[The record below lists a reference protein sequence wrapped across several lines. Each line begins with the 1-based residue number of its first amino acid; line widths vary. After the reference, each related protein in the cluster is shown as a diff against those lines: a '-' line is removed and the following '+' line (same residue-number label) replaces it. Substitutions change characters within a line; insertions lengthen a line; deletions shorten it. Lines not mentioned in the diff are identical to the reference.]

1 MSEEQLKE
9 ITEFAADYLSLEEI
23 AEVMEVDKAE
33 FKREFEE
40 KRDLYKAIR
49 KGRLLTKSTVQRALI
64 TQAKNGSNP
73 AQEKLLKLISRIENN
88 EI

>member
-1 MSEEQLKE
+1 MLFDSNHISK
-9 ITEFAADYLSLEEI
+9 
-23 AEVMEVDKAE
+23 
-33 FKREFEE
+33 FKRDFDAKGEIY
-40 KRDLYKAIR
+40 RAVR

-73 AQEKLLKLISRIENN
+73 AHEKLLKLISRIENN